1 MVRKEARLVA
11 NNIFSDNKGRGSTTT
26 SENSMSGV
34 TYGLGELDESLPT
47 ILAVTKPT
55 NNHVVV
61 ISGVLYGPFALPF
74 VWSRPPKEIQ
84 LA

>member
-1 MVRKEARLVA
+1 MR
-11 NNIFSDNKGRGSTTT
+11 
-26 SENSMSGV
+26 GV